1 MSGENK
7 RGFVGPFKERRPG
20 QGSSRTQRGLC
31 SLSVGGREVCS
42 RPACRAGPPPA
53 HGGPCPSPDRELDK
67 VDGSPPGAH
76 RLTHANPRD
85 HCQAISLSLAIL
97 PPPVQNGTPTP
108 PPPLQ
113 ISASFSQPVICS
125 QSPVSNPPGHHPYS
139 EPPLPLRSL
148 PGQ

>member
-97 PPPVQNGTPTP
+97 PPPVQNGTP
-108 PPPLQ
+108 PL
-113 ISASFSQPVICS
+113 
-125 QSPVSNPPGHHPYS
+125 HHPC
-139 EPPLPLRSL
+139 RSL
-148 PGQ
+148 PPSHNLSSAPSLLSPTLPGTTPTLSHLCL